1 MALLSKKDT
10 KLITDPLSDNNPI
23 TVQVLGI
30 CSALAIT
37 AELEASVVMS
47 VSVLFVMGVGNVIIS
62 MIRNIVG
69 DEESDIIQASAIMSA
84 LAVLRG
90 AKIVRV
96 HDVKETNIAL
106 KILQKNN

>member
-47 VSVLFVMGVGNVIIS
+47 VSVLFVMGVGNVVIS
-62 MIRNIVG
+62 MINNWTCDNIINFFEVNG
-69 DEESDIIQASAIMSA
+69 VVIVNIQFFLCGFNSFF
-84 LAVLRG
+84 
-90 AKIVRV
+90 
-96 HDVKETNIAL
+96 
-106 KILQKNN
+106 

>member
-10 KLITDPLSDNNPI
+10 KLIMDPLSDNNPI

-47 VSVLFVMGVGNVIIS
+47 VSVLFVMGVGNVVIS
-62 MIRNIVG
+62 M
-69 DEESDIIQASAIMSA
+69 MSPFKD
-84 LAVLRG
+84 LRDKLNQDFEKKG
-90 AKIVRV
+90 KEYILLMLKKI
-96 HDVKETNIAL
+96 DPKLIPD
-106 KILQKNN
+106 KNS